1 MQEVFYRYKA
11 VEIFV
16 QGEKGLPNL
25 FVVACNFSLYFLIQL
40 LDSLRKNIGLPL
52 LILTVFP
59 THLFDLTVF
68 VALVLLVKNVQLWE
82 KDLTKLVK

>member
-16 QGEKGLPNL
+16 QSEKGLPNL
-25 FVVACNFSLYFLIQL
+25 SVVACNFSLYFLIQL
-40 LDSLRKNIGLPL
+40 LDSLRKKFGLPL
-52 LILTVFP
+52 LILTVFAA
-59 THLFDLTVF
+59 HFFDLTVF